1 MALVEEGLSEEEAR
15 DRIWMIDI
23 DGLLT
28 KVLFSYLEMS
38 FSLVWLH
45 KD

>member
-1 MALVEEGLSEEEAR
+1 MALVEEGLSQEEAR
-15 DRIWMIDI
+15 DQIWMIDI

-28 KVLFSYLEMS
+28 KVFFSYLEMS